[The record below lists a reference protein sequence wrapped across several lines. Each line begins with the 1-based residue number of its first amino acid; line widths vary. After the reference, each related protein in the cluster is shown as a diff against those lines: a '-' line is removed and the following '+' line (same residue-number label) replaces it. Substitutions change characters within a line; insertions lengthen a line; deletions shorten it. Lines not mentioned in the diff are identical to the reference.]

1 MSKRNRGLALA
12 GGILCIILVIL
23 FVGSAY
29 ATCSG
34 NVCVIEPSL
43 GDNLRSG
50 RVSYIVLEINW
61 DRYIFPVSKYQ
72 LFYTCKG
79 SDFQKN
85 GKQVWRLITT
95 RYCSPLGGCPLEY
108 PWEVPYV
115 ERLQTPIRNCAAG
128 VVVFDSSGNRLGS
141 KRSAAFKIWPF
152 STPISSPYFMPYEQ
166 IVIPGRSVDYT
177 VFGGK
182 PPYKVTTSNPDI
194 TTINGLKPPQ
204 TFTDSPPLTISVE
217 NSLTSPCVDTKVTI
231 ILEDGSGIITE
242 ASYIIDCPQ

>member
-1 MSKRNRGLALA
+1 MYKRNLVLALA
-12 GGILCIILVIL
+12 GGTLCIILGFL

-29 ATCSG
+29 AACSG

-61 DRYIFPVSKYQ
+61 DRYIFPTSKYK

-95 RYCSPLGGCPLEY
+95 RYCNPYSGCPLEY
-108 PWEVPYV
+108 PWEVPFV
-115 ERLQTPIRNCAAG
+115 ERIETPVRDCAVG
-128 VVVFDSSGNRLGS
+128 VVVFDESGKRLGS
-141 KRSAAFKIWPF
+141 SRGAAFKILPF
-152 STPISSPYFMPYEQ
+152 STPFSSPYFMPYEQ
-166 IVIPGRSVDYT
+166 HVVPGSSADYN

-182 PPYKVTTSNPDI
+182 PPYNVTTSNPDI
-194 TTINGLKPPQ
+194 TTINGLTPPQ
-204 TFTDSPPLTISVE
+204 TFTDSPPVTISIE
-217 NSLTSPCVDTKVTI
+217 NYLTSPCVDTKVTI
-231 ILEDGSGIITE
+231 ILKDGYGTTTE
-242 ASYIIDCPQ
+242 ASYIIDCP